1 MERFAGDNPQ
11 LANLEL
17 ALSNSPKDSQDKYN
31 PYAQDTSTVQYGD
44 VKRAPIPSQNPNQS
58 EFTNGIQAMADNGSQ
73 SVVNDNQLPES
84 IPTQR
89 MTASERL
96 AAMYKASRETGE
108 RKRAEN
114 QPKQESRETRE
125 TPESSRANQDLAG
138 VRGAI
143 NYFDEA
149 RNQKKAELT
158 EGSDNKTPEREEAD
172 NGKQKEA
179 LERSKTQ
186 KTTKKEESISDQ
198 PSWDRKKNKNEKD
211 ELEPSSFGSV
221 IFQSM

>member
-1 MERFAGDNPQ
+1 MARFAGDNPQ

-17 ALSNSPKDSQDKYN
+17 ALSNSPKDSQDRYN
-31 PYAQDTSTVQYGD
+31 PYAQNTSTVQYGD
-44 VKRAPIPSQNPNQS
+44 VQRAPIPSQNPNQS
-58 EFTNGIQAMADNGSQ
+58 EFANGIQAMADNGSQ

-143 NYFDEA
+143 NY
-149 RNQKKAELT
+149 L
-158 EGSDNKTPEREEAD
+158 S
-172 NGKQKEA
+172 
-179 LERSKTQ
+179 L
-186 KTTKKEESISDQ
+186 IH
-198 PSWDRKKNKNEKD
+198 
-211 ELEPSSFGSV
+211 
-221 IFQSM
+221 I

>member
-44 VKRAPIPSQNPNQS
+44 VQRAPIPSQNPNQS

-84 IPTQR
+84 IPAQR

-96 AAMYKASRETGE
+96 GLCIKHLVRQEKEKELKTNK
-108 RKRAEN
+108 KRLN
-114 QPKQESRETRE
+114 HHLK
-125 TPESSRANQDLAG
+125 
-138 VRGAI
+138 V
-143 NYFDEA
+143 
-149 RNQKKAELT
+149 
-158 EGSDNKTPEREEAD
+158 
-172 NGKQKEA
+172 
-179 LERSKTQ
+179 SKT
-186 KTTKKEESISDQ
+186 
-198 PSWDRKKNKNEKD
+198 
-211 ELEPSSFGSV
+211 
-221 IFQSM
+221 